1 MFRFARGFGA
11 MRLRARRA
19 TGGADACVR
28 SPRRRASRG
37 SRACLINL
45 QEPVLGGCWMYLQPE
60 IVALSAIVEVV
71 FSTPRCQG
79 GLRDRLSSHGKPAF
93 AGSGQEIR

>member
-1 MFRFARGFGA
+1 MHISPARGSGRGGWA
-11 MRLRARRA
+11 SLVGPSDSSERPRSRLE
-19 TGGADACVR
+19 G
-28 SPRRRASRG
+28 RG

-79 GLRDRLSSHGKPAF
+79 GLRDRLSNDGKPAF
-93 AGSGQEIR
+93 AGSGAMFDA